1 MQDGGQ
7 PRAFYVKFVG
17 EGVDDHGGP
26 YRATFQAAL
35 ADEPVRSLQL
45 VTEGGALNSSG
56 SCPEAWFHHLG
67 RLLGVAGRHRVP
79 VALELGASVW
89 APLSGEPLSKTFA
102 ADADGAIGC
111 ALEEC
116 YGSKPSVDAV
126 ERLADVVGPMDDP
139 HTLALHAAQT
149 LAARQR
155 PSLARLA
162 RGAGAALPNELFA
175 LFGPKRLKDVVCGE
189 ARVDL
194 QDLQARATYEGG
206 VCADD
211 AHVEK
216 LWDALATF
224 DADELAGFVE
234 FCSGSAR
241 PPRRDA
247 PRSTRR

>member
-1 MQDGGQ
+1 M
-7 PRAFYVKFVG
+7 V
-17 EGVDDHGGP
+17 
-26 YRATFQAAL
+26 
-35 ADEPVRSLQL
+35 
-45 VTEGGALNSSG
+45 
-56 SCPEAWFHHLG
+56 
-67 RLLGVAGRHRVP
+67 
-79 VALELGASVW
+79 
-89 APLSGEPLSKTFA
+89 
-102 ADADGAIGC
+102 
-111 ALEEC
+111 EEED
-116 YGSKPSVDAV
+116 Y
-126 ERLADVVGPMDDP
+126 ERRADVVGPRDDP
-139 HTLALHAAQT
+139 NTLALHASQT

-216 LWDALATF
+216 LWAALATF

-247 PRSTRR
+247 PRSTRALKITAPPPGAEREPDAYFPLSQTCFFSLALPRYSSVDICAEKLRYAITHAHLMDADFLLRQADGWEAMSP